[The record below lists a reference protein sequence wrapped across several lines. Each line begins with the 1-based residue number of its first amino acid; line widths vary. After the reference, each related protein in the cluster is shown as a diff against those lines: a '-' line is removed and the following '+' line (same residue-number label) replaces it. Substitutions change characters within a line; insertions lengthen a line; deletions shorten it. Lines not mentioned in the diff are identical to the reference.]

1 LLAQLKPGGRLVM
14 PVSEGRQDQILVR
27 VTRSADGGDKTEKL
41 YPVLFVPLIG
51 LEGWSPSER
60 SSIDCMQPIESARQ
74 AG

>member
-14 PVSEGRQDQILVR
+14 PVSEGRQDQVLVR

-41 YPVLFVPLIG
+41 YPVRFVPLIG

-60 SSIDCMQPIESARQ
+60 SSIDRTPPIEPARQ